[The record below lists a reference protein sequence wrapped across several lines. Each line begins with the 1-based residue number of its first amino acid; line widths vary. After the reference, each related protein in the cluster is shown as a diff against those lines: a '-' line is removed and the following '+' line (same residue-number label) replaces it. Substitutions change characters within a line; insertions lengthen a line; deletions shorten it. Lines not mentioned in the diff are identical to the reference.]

1 MELLAKDCEQV
12 TAPAFED
19 VMEAI
24 GARGKFQRRFNTI
37 FTYLGATVNLM
48 SVHLYYLA
56 MQTPDHWC
64 YVPGRENTGLTID
77 EWMNLTIPREQ
88 GTFSKCTMYNDSHTY
103 KAANISEIT
112 CQHGWAYDNTWSSMT
127 VPSQMNWVCSNK
139 HIVNDIMFY
148 SQYVA
153 AVMGLLFGYVG
164 DMCGR
169 RWQQFLCLAAH
180 MISRVVLILA
190 PSIPMLFAV
199 GVSLVAAASG
209 PMLESSL
216 SVGLE
221 LTTIK
226 HRTTISAMACLCA
239 GAGMMAAGLVAWIM
253 PYWNFLFLFAALC
266 CLALFSFFRCFPESP
281 RWLACRG
288 RQEEALS
295 LVQRIAAAN
304 GTAVPPFTQRVLRN
318 VARSKRDR
326 KGLLSIFSSWN
337 LLKNTTVLVIVR
349 SVHVLTMFS
358 LVLSVGGVSDNPFA
372 SVAAQGAA
380 QLLGYLAVRHCASRF
395 GRRWSAVAAPVLA
408 AAVGSA
414 IILLMTA
421 DASGTSITVM
431 TIIMQFCTTAS
442 GAISNLQSLEV
453 HPTCLRQITASVEW
467 TAGSVDRRLPFA
479 ILSALNLL
487 AAFAASFLPESALQ
501 RLPESLED
509 AALYGK
515 GRRCTM
521 LVGLLMA
528 APGLLQM
535 TAGDVSYSHMLPC
548 RHRAWTTKLHLD
560 KSELLRM
567 AETAFPQ
574 RSGQKGFISADLFLF
589 Y

>member
-1 MELLAKDCEQV
+1 
-12 TAPAFED
+12 
-19 VMEAI
+19 
-24 GARGKFQRRFNTI
+24 
-37 FTYLGATVNLM
+37 
-48 SVHLYYLA
+48 
-56 MQTPDHWC
+56 
-64 YVPGRENTGLTID
+64 
-77 EWMNLTIPREQ
+77 
-88 GTFSKCTMYNDSHTY
+88 MYNDSHTY
-103 KAANISEIT
+103 KAANISEIN
-112 CQHGWAYDNTWSSMT
+112 CQHGWAYDNTWFSMT
-127 VPSQMNWVCSNK
+127 VPSQMNWVCNNK

-209 PMLESSL
+209 PMFESSL

-266 CLALFSFFRCFPESP
+266 CLALFSFFRWFPESP

-337 LLKNTTVLVIVR
+337 LFKNTTVLVIVR

-358 LVLSVGGVSDNPFA
+358 LVLSLGGVSANPFA

-380 QLLGYLAVRHCASRF
+380 QLPGYLAVRHCAHRF
-395 GRRWSAVAAPVLA
+395 GRRWSA
-408 AAVGSA
+408 
-414 IILLMTA
+414 
-421 DASGTSITVM
+421 
-431 TIIMQFCTTAS
+431 
-442 GAISNLQSLEV
+442 
-453 HPTCLRQITASVEW
+453 
-467 TAGSVDRRLPFA
+467 AGSVERRLPFA

-509 AALYGK
+509 AAFFGK
-515 GRRCTM
+515 GRRCTL

-528 APGLLQM
+528 APRLLQM
-535 TAGDVSYSHMLPC
+535 TARDVSYSHMLPC
-548 RHRAWTTKLHLD
+548 RPSAWTTKLHLD

-574 RSGQKGFISADLFLF
+574 RSGPKGFISADPFLF

>member
-1 MELLAKDCEQV
+1 MHK
-12 TAPAFED
+12 
-19 VMEAI
+19 
-24 GARGKFQRRFNTI
+24 NTDA
-37 FTYLGATVNLM
+37 L
-48 SVHLYYLA
+48 
-56 MQTPDHWC
+56 
-64 YVPGRENTGLTID
+64 ID
-77 EWMNLTIPREQ
+77 YPE
-88 GTFSKCTMYNDSHTY
+88 
-103 KAANISEIT
+103 
-112 CQHGWAYDNTWSSMT
+112 
-127 VPSQMNWVCSNK
+127 
-139 HIVNDIMFY
+139 
-148 SQYVA
+148 
-153 AVMGLLFGYVG
+153 
-164 DMCGR
+164 CGR

-209 PMLESSL
+209 PMFESSL

-266 CLALFSFFRCFPESP
+266 CLALFSFFRWFPESP

-304 GTAVPPFTQRVLRN
+304 GTAVPPLTQRVLRN

-337 LLKNTTVLVIVR
+337 LFKNTTVLVIVR

-358 LVLSVGGVSDNPFA
+358 LVLRAGGVSANPFA

-380 QLLGYLAVRHCASRF
+380 QLPGYLAVRHCASRF

-414 IILLMTA
+414 MILLMTGTEKVTNCRRPSSK
-421 DASGTSITVM
+421 ASEYRKRT
-431 TIIMQFCTTAS
+431 
-442 GAISNLQSLEV
+442 LEKF
-453 HPTCLRQITASVEW
+453 S
-467 TAGSVDRRLPFA
+467 
-479 ILSALNLL
+479 
-487 AAFAASFLPESALQ
+487 
-501 RLPESLED
+501 
-509 AALYGK
+509 
-515 GRRCTM
+515 
-521 LVGLLMA
+521 
-528 APGLLQM
+528 
-535 TAGDVSYSHMLPC
+535 
-548 RHRAWTTKLHLD
+548 
-560 KSELLRM
+560 
-567 AETAFPQ
+567 
-574 RSGQKGFISADLFLF
+574 
-589 Y
+589 